1 MCVRCS
7 TVLDVQIEQTD
18 AAPGAL
24 PGLTKP
30 AAAALV
36 DAAGGQVRAKYGWT
50 DVARFAA
57 LGVPAVNFGPGDP
70 NFAHRVDERVEVE
83 QITAATDMLRRY
95 LTA

>member
-1 MCVRCS
+1 M
-7 TVLDVQIEQTD
+7 
-18 AAPGAL
+18 
-24 PGLTKP
+24 
-30 AAAALV
+30 

-70 NFAHRVDERVEVE
+70 NLAHRVDERVEVE
-83 QITAATDMLRRY
+83 QITAATGMLRRY